1 MYKRQIE
8 TKVEGD
14 HRDWSAEPSVFVN
27 AILSAVEDAGV
38 QDHVMI
44 QSFDWRTFPLV
55 KAAAPNIPLVM
66 LWDETTWMKGSP
78 WTGDVRYEDVNG
90 DILKAAKKLGVQVLS
105 PGYTNPYGLLP
116 GQREYKLV
124 ADKEFVQAA
133 HQDGFRVVPW
143 TINNKDI
150 LAQQIEAGVDG
161 IITDYPTML
170 RKVMEDKGMP
180 LPKSFTVKKEL
191 KEATKKD

>member
-1 MYKRQIE
+1 M
-8 TKVEGD
+8 
-14 HRDWSAEPSVFVN
+14 
-27 AILSAVEDAGV
+27 
-38 QDHVMI
+38 
-44 QSFDWRTFPLV
+44 
-55 KAAAPNIPLVM
+55 
-66 LWDETTWMKGSP
+66 
-78 WTGDVRYEDVNG
+78 RYEDVNG

>member
-1 MYKRQIE
+1 MPYSVDGIGSNLTSSLTGTQQLTNNFVQSLGFSR
-8 TKVEGD
+8 
-14 HRDWSAEPSVFVN
+14 SAATQAGPSRLGAN
-27 AILSAVEDAGV
+27 AA
-38 QDHVMI
+38 HVAP
-44 QSFDWRTFPLV
+44 TGTGLTPL
-55 KAAAPNIPLVM
+55 
-66 LWDETTWMKGSP
+66 G
-78 WTGDVRYEDVNG
+78 G
-90 DILKAAKKLGVQVLS
+90 DIRDVAETSFGNVFADAVYNMQQRESTAKKLGVQVLS